1 MKTIATLGGRIRCNQ
16 CQAKS
21 KRSQLQCRGPAV
33 RGKSVCRMHG
43 GSGSGPKTEAGRQ
56 RCADAKTINGFDT
69 RQARTER
76 ALGMRWLRELEDLG
90 HLLGIMTGPRTPGR
104 KPN

>member
-1 MKTIATLGGRIRCNQ
+1 MSTISTLGGRIKCNQ

-21 KRSQLQCRGPAV
+21 KRSQQQCRGPAI

-56 RCADAKTINGFDT
+56 RCADAKTIHGFET
-69 RQARTER
+69 RAARAER
-76 ALGMRWLRELEDLG
+76 ALNMRRLRDLEELG
-90 HLLGIMTGPRTPGR
+90 HRLGIMTGPRMPGR
-104 KPN
+104 MPT